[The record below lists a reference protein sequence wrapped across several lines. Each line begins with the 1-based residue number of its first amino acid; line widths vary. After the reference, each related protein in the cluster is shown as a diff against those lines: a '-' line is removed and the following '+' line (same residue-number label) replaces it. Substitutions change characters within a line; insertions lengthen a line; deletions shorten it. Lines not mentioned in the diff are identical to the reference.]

1 MLVQSLGGED
11 SSSNTDESMGTDGDA
26 GEDKGEVAKRETSEK
41 QRIPS
46 ERRYEVN
53 EVDHNDGVEGEDHGR
68 EDAEEEEEEEE
79 DGEGEDEEEIEM
91 DSEKRQ
97 MHETLKH
104 GGTLAEKSEVG
115 DTAVLHDEYK
125 RAQQGQ
131 AAVFQQ
137 HKKHKEPQDRHKKAK
152 LLESLCSENPMLSSL
167 CGTLFPKN
175 SQSVWSGPHSLV
187 HQRNS
192 ARTSSIHA
200 AIGSFME

>member
-1 MLVQSLGGED
+1 MLVQSPGGED

-26 GEDKGEVAKRETSEK
+26 DEDKGEVAKMETSEK

-46 ERRYEVN
+46 EGRHEMN
-53 EVDHNDGVEGEDHGR
+53 QVDHDHTVEPWQKNRKLETRLFFMMDIKQR
-68 EDAEEEEEEEE
+68 MQQ
-79 DGEGEDEEEIEM
+79 EG
-91 DSEKRQ
+91 
-97 MHETLKH
+97 H
-104 GGTLAEKSEVG
+104 
-115 DTAVLHDEYK
+115 
-125 RAQQGQ
+125 

-137 HKKHKEPQDRHKKAK
+137 HKKHKEPQDRHQKAK

-175 SQSVWSGPHSLV
+175 NQSVWSGPHSLV

-192 ARTSSIHA
+192 ARTSSIRA

>member
-1 MLVQSLGGED
+1 MLVQSPGGED

-26 GEDKGEVAKRETSEK
+26 DEDKGEVSKMETSEK

-46 ERRYEVN
+46 EGRHEMN
-53 EVDHNDGVEGEDHGR
+53 QVDHDDGVEEEDHGR
-68 EDAEEEEEEEE
+68 EEEEEEE

-91 DSEKRQ
+91 GSEKRQ

-125 RAQQGQ
+125 TTQQGH

-137 HKKHKEPQDRHKKAK
+137 HKKHKVYQTQFDLASRK
-152 LLESLCSENPMLSSL
+152 LQFFRMQL
-167 CGTLFPKN
+167 
-175 SQSVWSGPHSLV
+175 H
-187 HQRNS
+187 
-192 ARTSSIHA
+192 
-200 AIGSFME
+200 